1 MKKSLRFLILF
12 TLILF
17 LSNSVKSTASIV
29 ARPFRGFMIDA
40 PRGVESIDYYF
51 RLIDFCK
58 SEGINSIIFRLTDD
72 QGTAYLFTSHPE
84 LNRCEGA
91 FTTQELRKIVQYAQ
105 QRGIEMIPEI
115 ESFGHSKYI
124 TQTKQ
129 YSFLNDGP
137 AGADF
142 NALCPVS
149 DSTFVLMNDLFTEV
163 ATIFPGPYFHLGCDE
178 VNWGAGKLSK
188 DALSTKS
195 KSQIW
200 AEYVNKLNGC
210 LKALNKKTMI
220 WGDVPIYQDKAVLD
234 LLSKDVVLIDWN
246 YWETDKEKVNTVAQT
261 LLGKGFQIIGCPAV
275 SWCRWGPRVG
285 ESQFKNINAY
295 AAVYGN
301 LENPNNL
308 GIILSNWVPKRYLQN
323 SQWDTY
329 TIAAKIMIHKGNY
342 NFMDAIP
349 AFVENH
355 FGVKYNSSWEKI
367 YSTIYKDISQ
377 WECSQNDSLKF
388 SPWYAESHI
397 RKIVMNHKVVK
408 NNMPELKKLLLSC
421 KHDITRNKGDFDEFL
436 LTIDFIDYNYNR
448 QNELIAFINSKKTD
462 LNSVGN
468 YLKKLALADQL
479 MLEKIHTVWRIG
491 RRCTIRERDGENMW
505 SYFKVANYSKH
516 LSENPAE
523 FIDILNALSINIK

>member
-1 MKKSLRFLILF
+1 MKRPSEFLIFF
-12 TLILF
+12 TVILC
-17 LSNSVKSTASIV
+17 LSFSVKTNLSA
-29 ARPFRGFMIDA
+29 AEKPFRGFMVDA

-58 SEGINSIIFRLTDD
+58 EEGINSIVFRLTDD

-91 FTTQELRKIVQYAQ
+91 FTADELKKIVQYAQ
-105 QRGIEMIPEI
+105 QRDIEMIPEI

-124 TQTKQ
+124 TQTKR

-137 AGADF
+137 DGADF

-149 DSTFVLMNDLFTEV
+149 DSTLVLMKDLYTE
-163 ATIFPGPYFHLGCDE
+163 AASIFPGQYVHIGCDE
-178 VNWGAGKLSK
+178 VNWGAGRLSK
-188 DALSTKS
+188 EALRTKG
-195 KSQIW
+195 KHQIW
-200 AEYVNKLNGC
+200 AEYINKLNSC
-210 LKALNKKTMI
+210 LKTINKKTMI

-234 LLSKDVVLIDWN
+234 LLSKDIVLIDWN
-246 YWETDKEKVNTVAQT
+246 YWESDKVKIGNIAQT

-285 ESQFKNINAY
+285 ESQFKNINGY
-295 AAVYGN
+295 AEVYGN

-329 TIAAKIMIHKGNY
+329 TIAAKIMMHKGNY
-342 NFMDAIP
+342 NYMEAIP

-367 YSTIYKDISQ
+367 YSAIYKDISQ

-388 SPWYAESHI
+388 TPWNSESHI
-397 RKIVMNHKVVK
+397 RKIVTNNKVLK

-421 KHDITRNKGDFDEFL
+421 KHDVIRNKGDFDEFL
-436 LTIDFIDYNYNR
+436 LTVEFIEYNYNR
-448 QNELIAFINSKKTD
+448 QNELIAFVNSEKTD
-462 LNSVGN
+462 LNSIGS
-468 YLKKLALADQL
+468 YLKKVAIADQA
-479 MLEKIHTVWRIG
+479 MLEKIHSVWKRG
-491 RRCTIRERDGENMW
+491 RRCTIRENDEENMW
-505 SYFKVANYSKH
+505 SYFKVADYSKH
-516 LSENPAE
+516 LSENPVE
-523 FIDILNALSINIK
+523 FQKLIKFK